1 MYNILRKPGPE
12 SNKFAH
18 ITYKL
23 LPCYLG
29 KYKNVIFFQQRLTV
43 ILIEQLPVNFQTET

>member
-1 MYNILRKPGPE
+1 MYNILRKPGPAE

-23 LPCYLG
+23 LPCYLWEVQ
-29 KYKNVIFFQQRLTV
+29 KRDFFSNNV
-43 ILIEQLPVNFQTET
+43 